1 MLKTITLICS
11 VLIFIAGMIGM
22 AGYIRKK
29 LDNTDRNF
37 AMLCFIFAYILA
49 MYTKM

>member
-11 VLIFIAGMIGM
+11 VLIFILGMIGM
-22 AGYIRKK
+22 AGCIRKK

-37 AMLCFIFAYILA
+37 AMLCLIFAYILA
-49 MYTKM
+49 LSTKI